1 MSKHLTYLYP
11 SPGSAGGL
19 ILWKGSS
26 HGHKVLAQRGPSDC
40 WVFHCIIAGSWPY
53 NVKHVEV
60 TAQYKLNWYVFANR
74 DPPAKGFQR
83 TQTSSHPVFKDS
95 NCTLLRVD
103 DAVHRLSADW
113 NRKERAAEL
122 GDVQYRQKYRQWLQ
136 WALLIVIN
144 AQFDFSF

>member
-26 HGHKVLAQRGPSDC
+26 HGHKVLAQRRPSDC

-113 NRKERAAEL
+113 LRKMPEQKRRGSRVGRRSVQTEVQTVAAM
-122 GDVQYRQKYRQWLQ
+122 GTFNCY
-136 WALLIVIN
+136 
-144 AQFDFSF
+144 